1 MNEKKKNYGTIKLI
15 ISIVIICLF
24 IWFLIISPKMTF
36 NSNENKM
43 REAAKRYFELNSSE
57 LPTGKRVK
65 TITLTEL
72 YSKKYLDSDFYAPY
86 SNNLCNQTDS
96 WVKVRK
102 QDNGSYEYLVYLNC
116 GVLQS
121 NIDHKGPEIKLN
133 GDSKI
138 TIEEGNK
145 YTEKGIKSVTDNND
159 GKLSVKDVEIKGTVD
174 TSKVGTYTI
183 QYIAFDSLKNK
194 TVVKRVVTVVKS
206 IRNVVKKDLGN
217 SKNYV
222 GNPENNYV
230 RFSNMMFRVYGLDS
244 DNNVILVA
252 AEDVANVNFT
262 KIDKW
267 LNEYY
272 YNHLTAK
279 AKKMIVK
286 AKYCNMNVTD
296 SILDTTE
303 CSSYTK
309 KINVYVP
316 SIVEVNKAQ
325 ADMNFMKPYTISW
338 VANAGAK
345 NTAYV
350 TRDRFYYEDEG
361 KSFIPVSNTDNYGIR
376 PMITIKGNLNVIS
389 GDGKIN
395 NPYLFDDSSKVKGGE
410 NVSALSTGEYV
421 SISNT
426 LYRVID
432 SDDGAVKVIADD
444 SIVNELEPVVV
455 SSSVTNGKIT
465 YNPQSKKSV
474 AYFINNRIG
483 DYVDSKYFE
492 NHTIIVPIYKKE
504 FIYGEETST
513 KTYRARMFAPN
524 MYEMFSAQTNLYG
537 HLSHGYWYLNSSN
550 AKMRVA
556 VLTDIGVPLNEEYP
570 PYMNFGIRICAYLKE
585 SAVVTSGSGTHDDP
599 YLLK

>member
-1 MNEKKKNYGTIKLI
+1 MNKKKKNYGTIKLI

-138 TIEEGNK
+138 TIEEGNM

-361 KSFIPVSNTDNYGIR
+361 KSFIPVSNIDNYGIR

-410 NVSALSTGEYV
+410 NVSVLSTGEYV

-455 SSSVTNGKIT
+455 SSSITNGKIT

-513 KTYRARMFAPN
+513 KTYRAKIFAPN

-537 HLSHGYWYLNSSN
+537 HLSHSYWLLNSSN
-550 AKMRVA
+550 ARMRAA
-556 VLTDIGVPLNEEYP
+556 VLTDIGVPLNEKYP

>member
-1 MNEKKKNYGTIKLI
+1 MNKKKKNYGTIKLI

-361 KSFIPVSNTDNYGIR
+361 KSFIPVSNIDNYGVR

-455 SSSVTNGKIT
+455 SSSVTNGNIT

-513 KTYRARMFAPN
+513 KTYRAKIFAPN

-537 HLSHGYWYLNSSN
+537 HLSHSYWLLNSSN
-550 AKMRVA
+550 ARMRAA
-556 VLTDIGVPLNEEYP
+556 VLTDIGVPLNEKYP

>member
-1 MNEKKKNYGTIKLI
+1 MNKKKKNYGTIKLI

-36 NSNENKM
+36 DSNENKM

-159 GKLSVKDVEIKGTVD
+159 GKLSVKDVDIKGSVD
-174 TSKVGTYTI
+174 TSKVGTYTV

-309 KINVYVP
+309 KINVYVVKKGRRINIEKNLYIDILWP
-316 SIVEVNKAQ
+316 NEKEMI
-325 ADMNFMKPYTISW
+325 ADNW
-338 VANAGAK
+338 
-345 NTAYV
+345 
-350 TRDRFYYEDEG
+350 
-361 KSFIPVSNTDNYGIR
+361 
-376 PMITIKGNLNVIS
+376 
-389 GDGKIN
+389 IN
-395 NPYLFDDSSKVKGGE
+395 NNSLVFKLVYKDFSIMFTGDIEEEAEKAILEQYSNNINKLQANILKIAHHGSKTSTTENFLKTVSPKIALIGVGKNNKFGHPNEQVIERLKANKVKIYRTDEDGE
-410 NVSALSTGEYV
+410 TNIVVNRNGE
-421 SISNT
+421 
-426 LYRVID
+426 
-432 SDDGAVKVIADD
+432 
-444 SIVNELEPVVV
+444 IVNIQ
-455 SSSVTNGKIT
+455 K
-465 YNPQSKKSV
+465 
-474 AYFINNRIG
+474 FI
-483 DYVDSKYFE
+483 K
-492 NHTIIVPIYKKE
+492 
-504 FIYGEETST
+504 
-513 KTYRARMFAPN
+513 
-524 MYEMFSAQTNLYG
+524 
-537 HLSHGYWYLNSSN
+537 
-550 AKMRVA
+550 
-556 VLTDIGVPLNEEYP
+556 
-570 PYMNFGIRICAYLKE
+570 
-585 SAVVTSGSGTHDDP
+585 
-599 YLLK
+599 

>member
-138 TIEEGNK
+138 TIEEGNN

-513 KTYRARMFAPN
+513 KTYRAKIFAPN

-537 HLSHGYWYLNSSN
+537 HLSHSYWLLNSSN
-550 AKMRVA
+550 ARMRAA
-556 VLTDIGVPLNEEYP
+556 VLTDIGVPLNEKYP

>member
-1 MNEKKKNYGTIKLI
+1 
-15 ISIVIICLF
+15 
-24 IWFLIISPKMTF
+24 
-36 NSNENKM
+36 
-43 REAAKRYFELNSSE
+43 
-57 LPTGKRVK
+57 
-65 TITLTEL
+65 
-72 YSKKYLDSDFYAPY
+72 
-86 SNNLCNQTDS
+86 
-96 WVKVRK
+96 
-102 QDNGSYEYLVYLNC
+102 
-116 GVLQS
+116 
-121 NIDHKGPEIKLN
+121 
-133 GDSKI
+133 
-138 TIEEGNK
+138 
-145 YTEKGIKSVTDNND
+145 
-159 GKLSVKDVEIKGTVD
+159 
-174 TSKVGTYTI
+174 
-183 QYIAFDSLKNK
+183 
-194 TVVKRVVTVVKS
+194 
-206 IRNVVKKDLGN
+206 
-217 SKNYV
+217 
-222 GNPENNYV
+222 
-230 RFSNMMFRVYGLDS
+230 MMFRVYGLDS

-361 KSFIPVSNTDNYGIR
+361 KSFIPVSNIDNYGIR

-513 KTYRARMFAPN
+513 KTYRAKIFAPN

-537 HLSHGYWYLNSSN
+537 HLSHSYWLLNSSN
-550 AKMRVA
+550 ASMRAA
-556 VLTDIGVPLNEEYP
+556 VLTDIGVPLNEKYP

>member
-1 MNEKKKNYGTIKLI
+1 MNKKKKNYGTIKLI

-138 TIEEGNK
+138 TIEEGNN

-361 KSFIPVSNTDNYGIR
+361 KSFIPVSNIDNYGVR

-513 KTYRARMFAPN
+513 KTYRAKIFAPN

-537 HLSHGYWYLNSSN
+537 HLSHSYWLLNSSN
-550 AKMRVA
+550 ARMRAA
-556 VLTDIGVPLNEEYP
+556 VLTDIGVPLNEKYP